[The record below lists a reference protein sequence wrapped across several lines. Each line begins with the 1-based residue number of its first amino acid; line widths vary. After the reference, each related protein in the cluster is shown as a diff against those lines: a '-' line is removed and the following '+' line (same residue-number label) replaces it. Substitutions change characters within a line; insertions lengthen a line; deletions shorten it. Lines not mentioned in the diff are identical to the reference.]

1 MMTTE
6 LHFQCLHLLG
16 LELQAEKMFVHVI
29 GTPRLHQN
37 HILSSCKLLF
47 LSKLACLLLS
57 PCKLTYVSNFLINL
71 LFIELILGIPMDPEF
86 L

>member
-6 LHFQCLHLLG
+6 LHFQCLPLLG

-37 HILSSCKLLF
+37 HILSSRKLLF
-47 LSKLACLLLS
+47 LCKLACLLLS
-57 PCKLTYVSNFLINL
+57 PFKLTYVSYFLINL
-71 LFIELILGIPMDPEF
+71 LLIGLM
-86 L
+86 